1 MIRIDNMKKQ
11 IKVVGAVIE
20 KNEKILCAQRGHDK
34 SLAGLWEFPGGKI
47 EQNETPQQALER
59 EIKEELLCEVS
70 IKNKIIT
77 ASYEYDFGIVELTTF
92 FCELIE
98 GEPKLTEHESIKWLP
113 ISELSTLEWA
123 PADIPTIDA
132 LVKGA

>member
-1 MIRIDNMKKQ
+1 MKKQ

-20 KNEKILCAQRGHDK
+20 KKGKILCAQRGQDK

-59 EIKEELLCEVS
+59 EIKEELICEVS

>member
-1 MIRIDNMKKQ
+1 MKKQ

-20 KNEKILCAQRGHDK
+20 KNGKILCAQRGHDK

-70 IKNKIIT
+70 IKIKSSQQVTNMIL
-77 ASYEYDFGIVELTTF
+77 AS
-92 FCELIE
+92 
-98 GEPKLTEHESIKWLP
+98 SN
-113 ISELSTLEWA
+113 
-123 PADIPTIDA
+123 
-132 LVKGA
+132 

>member
-1 MIRIDNMKKQ
+1 MIKNIT
-11 IKVVGAVIE
+11 VVGAVIE
-20 KNEKILCAQRGHDK
+20 KNGKILCAQRGQDK

-77 ASYEYDFGIVELTTF
+77 TSYEYDFGIVELTTF

-113 ISELSTLEWA
+113 VSELSTLEWA
-123 PADIPTIDA
+123 PADIPTIDT
-132 LVKGA
+132 LVKGV